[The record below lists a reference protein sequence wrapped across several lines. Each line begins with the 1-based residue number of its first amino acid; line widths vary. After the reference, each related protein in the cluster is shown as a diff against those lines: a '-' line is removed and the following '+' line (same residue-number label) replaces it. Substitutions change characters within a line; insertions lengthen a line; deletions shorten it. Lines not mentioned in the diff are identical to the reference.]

1 MSEQFSLF
9 EQLDL
14 EAKEA
19 ETQAQ
24 EAHHAWMME
33 PVPCLFCGETM
44 RRSTMR
50 TNHGIVFNG
59 WCMKALCYHT
69 RTQGKTYTEEAAWL
83 SQKGI
88 DPLKSRFDESHWRM
102 STLTEHFQSHYGRCY
117 QEGCN

>member
-19 ETQAQ
+19 ETKAR
-24 EAHHAWMME
+24 EAHSAWMTE
-33 PVPCLFCGETM
+33 PVSCRFCGERM
-44 RRSTMR
+44 SRALMQN
-50 TNHGIVFNG
+50 NHGIVFNG

-69 RTQGKTYTEEAAWL
+69 RTQGKTYTQEAAWL
-83 SQKGI
+83 SQKGV
-88 DPLKSRFDESHWRM
+88 DPLKSRFDESHWDLA
-102 STLTEHFQSHYGRCY
+102 SVQKHYVDHFGRCY